1 MNLDNWQKYIKQ
13 PQFWIL
19 AAGFGLLAL
28 QTMLGSELKNPE
40 VGGTSIM
47 ALGAAAFLLSD
58 KKGVLELKSDNF
70 SRFFGGTILALIF
83 LRMITMSVYHPI
95 LRIAPLIIGIG
106 VALMLSGIKG
116 LKKFWQ
122 ELVMLCLPILAPA
135 PEFLVKTIDITLPT
149 AKVATMM
156 LWYLGY
162 SVQREGIFI
171 HLPTG
176 SVEVG
181 SGCSGMSTI
190 MQLLGLSLLVL
201 FTFRTTI
208 KQKIMVPV
216 AAVVVAFFVNAARV
230 GVMAVLAASSNPKS
244 FEYWH
249 FGEGSVIFS
258 MIAVA
263 ILGLFCWFTILR
275 QEPPKKDAS

>member
-1 MNLDNWQKYIKQ
+1 MNLENWQKYIKQ
-13 PQFWIL
+13 PEFWIL
-19 AAGFGLLAL
+19 ATGFGLLAF

-40 VGGTSIM
+40 VGGTSMM
-47 ALGAAAFLLSD
+47 ALASAAFLLTD
-58 KKGVLELKSDNF
+58 KKEPIKLKSNLF

-95 LRIAPLIIGIG
+95 LRIAPLIIGVG
-106 VALMLSGIKG
+106 VALMLSGAKG
-116 LKKFWQ
+116 FKQFWK

-149 AKVATMM
+149 AKVATML

-162 SVQREGIFI
+162 PVLREGIFL

-190 MQLLGLSLLVL
+190 MQLLGLSFLVL
-201 FTFRTTI
+201 FSFTTTT

-216 AAVVVAFFVNAARV
+216 AAAVVAFFVNSARV
-230 GVMAVLAASSNPKS
+230 ALMAVLAASSNPKS

-263 ILGLFCWFTILR
+263 IFGLFCWFTILR
-275 QEPPKKDAS
+275 EEPPKKLS